1 MPNIVDEDIEGE
13 LNNLIIKERFNLN
26 DMEYKNKLL
35 KLINQLV
42 KV

>member
-26 DMEYKNKLL
+26 DIEYKNKLL